1 MHFVTTTN
9 KELIQ
14 PKRKRRETTRSVEAR
29 PAKLTGWKSRRRKCS
44 QKNRWRSLWNLH
56 SLSGHLLSHR
66 HLICASHLPHSHSP
80 LQEWQ
85 TCLSHCSVSPLTC
98 IATVF
103 YLVSPL
109 HCCLHDMFSK
119 VQETFF
125 FSERKI
131 WLCCFW
137 TEQRVT
143 TLGNLERHVWSL
155 QTYYCN
161 CWTNHSILTL
171 GVGVCGFFFFWAV
184 LSCFTWITLS
194 LALGDPSGKS
204 WCLSRLPEGNRGSLR
219 CLPLISPSSHCIA
232 ICVSY

>member
-1 MHFVTTTN
+1 MSSYDTLQIF
-9 KELIQ
+9 IQ
-14 PKRKRRETTRSVEAR
+14 PKRKRKETTRSEDAR
-29 PAKLTGWKSRRRKCS
+29 PAKLTGWKSRRRKCR

-125 FSERKI
+125 F
-131 WLCCFW
+131 L
-137 TEQRVT
+137 
-143 TLGNLERHVWSL
+143 LN
-155 QTYYCN
+155 
-161 CWTNHSILTL
+161 
-171 GVGVCGFFFFWAV
+171 
-184 LSCFTWITLS
+184 
-194 LALGDPSGKS
+194 GKS
-204 WCLSRLPEGNRGSLR
+204 DY
-219 CLPLISPSSHCIA
+219 A
-232 ICVSY
+232 VSELNKECHL